1 MSTEIQGIVAS
12 YFANPNNIRILFQLN
27 DAFLVAN
34 CVKSLGKQQ
43 KCHISFLAGFF
54 LMVIS
59 GFGGA
64 ILNSLL
70 ISKPQIFF
78 YDDSYLYFYMLA
90 WILMLYSPFDL
101 TYRITNLF
109 PITIVANVMEAL
121 FVSGFL
127 MDGVETG
134 LQEFPNSFFAPII
147 IGTLSACGGSIL
159 SPFFVNQCFGRPVQ
173 SSELSEPTLNIK
185 APFLISLFYL
195 STKMIEIS
203 TLFTFQVTDNFNHE
217 ITPVH
222 IVRILFVALYLYIF
236 FWQQSLQREMKDKKK
251 KD

>member
-1 MSTEIQGIVAS
+1 
-12 YFANPNNIRILFQLN
+12 
-27 DAFLVAN
+27 
-34 CVKSLGKQQ
+34 
-43 KCHISFLAGFF
+43 
-54 LMVIS
+54 
-59 GFGGA
+59 
-64 ILNSLL
+64 
-70 ISKPQIFF
+70 
-78 YDDSYLYFYMLA
+78 
-90 WILMLYSPFDL
+90 
-101 TYRITNLF
+101 
-109 PITIVANVMEAL
+109 MEAF

-127 MDGVETG
+127 MDSVETG

-159 SPFFVNQCFGRPVQ
+159 SPFFVNQYFGRPVQ

-203 TLFTFQVTDNFNHE
+203 TLFTFQVTDN
-217 ITPVH
+217 PVH

-236 FWQQSLQREMKDKKK
+236 FRQQSLQREMKENKDKKK